1 MTRKRKRAGG
11 PVGVPKGERVWKH
24 WHVKT
29 EIHAVRIL
37 YCGEAPIFILREGV
51 TDAEIERVIQALT
64 KRKIAI

>member
-1 MTRKRKRAGG
+1 MKKKARG
-11 PVGVPKGERVWKH
+11 PVGVPKNLRVWKH

-29 EIHAVRIL
+29 EIRSVRVL

-51 TDAEIERVIQALT
+51 TDAEMGRIIRALT